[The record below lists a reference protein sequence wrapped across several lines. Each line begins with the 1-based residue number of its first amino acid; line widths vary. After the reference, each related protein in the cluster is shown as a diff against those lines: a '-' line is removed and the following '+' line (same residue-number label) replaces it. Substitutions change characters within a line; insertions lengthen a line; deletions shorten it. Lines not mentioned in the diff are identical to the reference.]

1 MFRVMGSMMP
11 YRNRAYDIYKRNF
24 SEASAVGF
32 LSAILFTVFSEPVKN
47 LVDFG
52 EKWMELSGIPYQMNI
67 AMLGFIVGYGST
79 KMFLLM
85 RMQLFKMLL
94 AYQGWMF
101 NPKSTTTKVNIR
113 GPNCALD
120 LTLPS
125 ATHFG
130 AGMSCSEK
138 IILRGAYISNF
149 KKDIYITI
157 NLLLH

>member
-1 MFRVMGSMMP
+1 MGSMMP
-11 YRNRAYDIYKRNF
+11 YRNKAYDIYRRNF

-67 AMLGFIVGYGST
+67 AMFGFIVGYGST

-94 AYQGWMF
+94 GYQGWMF
-101 NPKSTTTKVNIR
+101 NTKSTTTKVSYEI
-113 GPNCALD
+113 
-120 LTLPS
+120 
-125 ATHFG
+125 
-130 AGMSCSEK
+130 M
-138 IILRGAYISNF
+138 III
-149 KKDIYITI
+149 I
-157 NLLLH
+157 